1 MGLEPGDLEKTIYDA
16 LVSEEEEPIP
26 RHRDI
31 DGMDLVP
38 ANILLAN
45 AEQELILAELR
56 EFRLKEDVR
65 KRPPNPEVDSRK
77 FGTALCY
84 VKIWLQEGGVVA
96 LLSAGA
102 G

>member
-1 MGLEPGDLEKTIYDA
+1 MRT
-16 LVSEEEEPIP
+16 
-26 RHRDI
+26 
-31 DGMDLVP
+31 LVP
-38 ANILLAN
+38 APEDLEAYSSVM
-45 AEQELILAELR
+45 
-56 EFRLKEDVR
+56 EDVR

-84 VKIWLQEGGVVA
+84 VKIRLQEGGVVA